1 MIGFLFSLVPSQA
14 REYVES
20 LHQNQKDVLIYGKN
34 NVKVAPKD
42 KDTFLAGYLSFHQ
55 IITHLGNVSG
65 QQQETTLVLKWTPNQ
80 LMNGHTTQEKSASWQ
95 QALYIDL
102 KTILFIHCHQVN
114 TIKHY
119 LTLLKNY
126 LKCLILIF
134 EFWHFPPI
142 FVPLKSTCLV
152 TLFGFQKLARIDHFW
167 HL

>member
-1 MIGFLFSLVPSQA
+1 MISLVPSQA

-42 KDTFLAGYLSFHQ
+42 KDTFLPGYLSFHK
-55 IITHLGNVSG
+55 IITNFGHGQQHQ

-114 TIKHY
+114 KTNKTQQYKDRSTLVSI
-119 LTLLKNY
+119 LLKITTRWRFDYVCDKCSGQGWQRY
-126 LKCLILIF
+126 LVHKIVI
-134 EFWHFPPI
+134 
-142 FVPLKSTCLV
+142 K
-152 TLFGFQKLARIDHFW
+152 
-167 HL
+167 

>member
-1 MIGFLFSLVPSQA
+1 MIHFFFSSMISLVPSQA

-42 KDTFLAGYLSFHQ
+42 KDTFLPGYLSFHK
-55 IITHLGNVSG
+55 IITNFGHGQQHQQ

-119 LTLLKNY
+119 LILLKKEIENNWRKVFQISFS
-126 LKCLILIF
+126 LLD
-134 EFWHFPPI
+134 EAFW
-142 FVPLKSTCLV
+142 
-152 TLFGFQKLARIDHFW
+152 
-167 HL
+167 